1 MRDSAPSPDRPG
13 HDDAA
18 AGLLDRRRCLG
29 RLAALAL
36 AGGVVPAHAARRR
49 PGRDSAAASLP
60 APVDQLPAVL
70 RQALESSGLPLESFG
85 LHAQPLDG
93 GEALLSWQAAR
104 PFVLASTSKLL
115 TSMAALDLLGPAYCW
130 RTRAYLSG
138 PLTQGRLLGDLVIR
152 GGGDAMLTSADL
164 LQWFREIQTQG
175 LREVWGDIVINR
187 EAFRLRPEDLAT
199 TPEPTPERP
208 HHVRPD
214 ALALDAGV
222 VRVALRSDAGGR
234 TDIEVTPPLHDV
246 RLVNSLG
253 RGGGCAASAVLRDDG
268 SQLQPQLQVSGQ
280 WSPRCGAQQIRFAP
294 VGVRDLGARAIEG
307 LWLQAGGVL
316 RGRVVEHDGG
326 TPTPWRATEAGG
338 GAAPFAEHLSAPLSV
353 QLREMNKRSD
363 NLIARHL
370 MLSLAPDFPD
380 RSATAEAARLRM
392 RDWLRRRGG
401 LRDEAVVGLDTGSG
415 LSRLERATPQAFVH
429 LLQRAARGPHWKLL
443 QRTLPVAGVDGT
455 LEGRLRGSA
464 AQGRAWLKTGTLL
477 DTRGLAGCVQTRG
490 GRMIAVTLLAHH
502 PDQNLIAGAVP
513 ALDACV
519 DWIAHLA

>member
-13 HDDAA
+13 HDAA

-29 RLAALAL
+29 RLAGLAL
-36 AGGVVPAHAARRR
+36 LGGVVPARAAKVRR
-49 PGRDSAAASLP
+49 PARETVAAGLP
-60 APVDQLPAVL
+60 APVDLLPAPL
-70 RQALESSGLPLESFG
+70 RQALEASGLPPESFG

-152 GGGDAMLTSADL
+152 GGGDATLTSADL
-164 LQWFREIQTQG
+164 LQWFREMQAQG
-175 LREVWGDIVINR
+175 LREVWGDIVLNR

-246 RLVNSLG
+246 RLVNGLG

-268 SQLQPQLQVSGQ
+268 STLQPQIHVSGQ

-294 VGVRDLGARAIEG
+294 VSMRDLGARAIEG

-326 TPTPWRATEAGG
+326 TPTPWRAAEAGAA
-338 GAAPFAEHLSAPLSV
+338 AAPFAEHLSAPLSV

-370 MLSLAPDFPD
+370 MLSLSPDFPD
-380 RSATAEAARLRM
+380 AAATAEAARLRM
-392 RDWLRRRGG
+392 REWLRRRGG
-401 LRDEAVVGLDTGSG
+401 VRDEMVGLDTGSG

-429 LLQRAARGPHWKLL
+429 LLQRAARGPNWKLL

-455 LEGRLRGSA
+455 LEGRMRGTA
-464 AQGRAWLKTGTLL
+464 AEGRAWLKTGTLL
-477 DTRGLAGCVQTRG
+477 DTRALAGCVQTRS
-490 GRMIAVTLLAHH
+490 GRMVAVTLLANH
-502 PDQNLIAGAVP
+502 PDSGLIAAAVP

-519 DWIAHLA
+519 EWIAHLA

>member
-36 AGGVVPAHAARRR
+36 AGGAVPAHAARRR

-60 APVDQLPAVL
+60 APVDQLPAAL

-152 GGGDAMLTSADL
+152 GGGDATLTSADL
-164 LQWFREIQTQG
+164 LQWFREIQAQG

-268 SQLQPQLQVSGQ
+268 SQSSPSCRSAVSGRHAAARSRSASRR
-280 WSPRCGAQQIRFAP
+280 WACAIWVPVPSRACGCRRAACCAAGWSNMTAAPRRPGVSPRP
-294 VGVRDLGARAIEG
+294 VA
-307 LWLQAGGVL
+307 
-316 RGRVVEHDGG
+316 
-326 TPTPWRATEAGG
+326 
-338 GAAPFAEHLSAPLSV
+338 V
-353 QLREMNKRSD
+353 QR
-363 NLIARHL
+363 
-370 MLSLAPDFPD
+370 
-380 RSATAEAARLRM
+380 RLPSIC
-392 RDWLRRRGG
+392 RRRC
-401 LRDEAVVGLDTGSG
+401 RCSC
-415 LSRLERATPQAFVH
+415 
-429 LLQRAARGPHWKLL
+429 AR
-443 QRTLPVAGVDGT
+443 
-455 LEGRLRGSA
+455 
-464 AQGRAWLKTGTLL
+464 
-477 DTRGLAGCVQTRG
+477 
-490 GRMIAVTLLAHH
+490 
-502 PDQNLIAGAVP
+502 
-513 ALDACV
+513 
-519 DWIAHLA
+519 